1 MFDRIWTF
9 LKWLFDYL
17 LTIIKTLPRDIR
29 GLYKLSRNSLTI
41 KYHVYRKRDFIA
53 IFRNN
58 VKYYKSKPCFISED
72 TTLSFQ
78 QVEDLTNQLANY
90 FLAEGYSYGDV
101 IALILD
107 NSIEYPCV
115 WIGLSKIGCI
125 TALINTNLRAKPLLH
140 SIQTVN
146 AKGVITSKYLLPEI
160 ESELKE
166 LNINKVYLF
175 DSKNKLT
182 TNISNGCTS
191 ILSFET
197 IQLYEQLEKCSI
209 QPTKPIPYNLKHPV
223 FYIFTSGTTGLPK
236 AAVIKHSRFF
246 LGSFGFIVATGI
258 TDKDIMY
265 DTLPF
270 YHSLGGW
277 VCITHSLIGGC
288 TTVLRKKFSASNFW
302 KDCVRYKCT
311 GFTYVGELC
320 RFLLAQPPGEYDR
333 KHSIRLCCG
342 NGLRQNLWT
351 PFVERFNVREIYEFY
366 AATESNAYF
375 FNIDSH
381 PGACGFYSL
390 IAPRALGSVLVRF
403 DPITLEPIRDGK
415 TKLCIRCKP
424 DERGLLL
431 GMIENNILHAFDG
444 YVNNPTGTKRK
455 VVEDIYKK
463 GDRAFN
469 TGDVMVADK
478 YGYLYFCDRTGDTFR
493 WKGENVSTVEV
504 ENILMNLLKR
514 NDVVVFGVAIP
525 ETDGKAGMAVILDDP
540 SLPIDMNTLA
550 GDLKKNGLPSYA
562 RPCFI
567 RLTKHIELTGTF
579 KVKKTVFQ
587 EEGFDL
593 KLINEPIFYLNP
605 QKQIYERLTS
615 EIYDLILKEKI
626 KF

>member
-1 MFDRIWTF
+1 
-9 LKWLFDYL
+9 
-17 LTIIKTLPRDIR
+17 
-29 GLYKLSRNSLTI
+29 
-41 KYHVYRKRDFIA
+41 
-53 IFRNN
+53 
-58 VKYYKSKPCFISED
+58 
-72 TTLSFQ
+72 
-78 QVEDLTNQLANY
+78 
-90 FLAEGYSYGDV
+90 
-101 IALILD
+101 
-107 NSIEYPCV
+107 
-115 WIGLSKIGCI
+115 
-125 TALINTNLRAKPLLH
+125 
-140 SIQTVN
+140 
-146 AKGVITSKYLLPEI
+146 
-160 ESELKE
+160 
-166 LNINKVYLF
+166 
-175 DSKNKLT
+175 
-182 TNISNGCTS
+182 
-191 ILSFET
+191 
-197 IQLYEQLEKCSI
+197 
-209 QPTKPIPYNLKHPV
+209 
-223 FYIFTSGTTGLPK
+223 
-236 AAVIKHSRFF
+236 FF
-246 LGSFGFIVATGI
+246 LGAFGFLVATGI

-265 DTLPF
+265 DTLPL

-320 RFLLAQPPGEYDR
+320 RFLLAQPPSEYDR

-342 NGLRQNLWT
+342 NGLRQNLWI
-351 PFVERFNVREIYEFY
+351 PFVERFNIPQVYEFY

-375 FNIDSH
+375 FNIDSY

-403 DPITLEPIRDGK
+403 DPVTLEPVRDEK
-415 TKLCIRCKP
+415 TKLCVRCKAG
-424 DERGLLL
+424 ERGLLL

-455 VVEDIYKK
+455 VIEDIYKR

-478 YGYLYFCDRTGDTFR
+478 YGYLFFCDRTGDTFR

-504 ENILMNLLKR
+504 ENILMNILKR
-514 NDVVVFGVAIP
+514 NDVVVFGVAVP

-540 SLPIDMNTLA
+540 SLPIDMTKLVQE
-550 GDLKKNGLPSYA
+550 LKKNGLPSYA

-593 KLINEPIFYLNP
+593 KVIDEPIFYLNP
-605 QKQIYERLTS
+605 KKQIYQKLTP